1 MTQCDEAIYRK
12 MRRPI
17 VYVMI
22 GAPAS
27 GKSTHA
33 KSLHGRIISSDAI
46 RVKLYGDESI
56 QGNSADV
63 FTVFYSMAKI
73 ELAKGNDIILD
84 ATNLT
89 VKNRKNVFNNLKGY
103 NCKYI
108 AVVCFSPLETL
119 LERNRNRSRVV
130 PEDVVTRMYKS
141 FQEPSYEEG
150 FDEIWKD

>member
-12 MRRPI
+12 MHRPI

-27 GKSTHA
+27 GKSTYA
-33 KSLHGRIISSDAI
+33 QNLQGRIVSSDAI
-46 RVKLYGDESI
+46 RAELYGDESI

-63 FTVFYSMAKI
+63 FKVFYNKARA

-89 VKNRKNVFNNLKGY
+89 IKNRKNVFNNLKGY

-108 AVVCFSPLETL
+108 AVVCSSSLETL
-119 LERNRNRSRVV
+119 LERNKNRFRVV
-130 PEDVVTRMYKS
+130 PENVVARMYKS

-150 FDEIWKD
+150 FDEIWRN